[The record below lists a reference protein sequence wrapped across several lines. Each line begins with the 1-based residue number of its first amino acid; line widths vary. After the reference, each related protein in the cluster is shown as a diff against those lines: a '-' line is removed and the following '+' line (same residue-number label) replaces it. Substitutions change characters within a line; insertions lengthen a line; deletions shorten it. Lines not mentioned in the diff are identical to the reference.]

1 MATTPDMRKARLSPT
16 EYLKLCWTSFK
27 RHWRQYTLPVVAVL
41 LLQTFLRVDI
51 NYTDSLPDHVFITVK
66 GWKTGLKHGDYVTY
80 GFPTANSVSLFR
92 KGDHMV
98 KRVAGVEGD
107 EIRMREDGEFFVLYR
122 GATTLLPDE
131 LGNDSLGKAKPYSMT
146 GRPLQAGPVG
156 VIPPGHFYVHAPHR
170 DSLDSRYAMVGWIR
184 ESDVIGRTFPI
195 F

>member
-98 KRVAGVEGD
+98 KRVAAVEGD

-131 LGNDSLGKAKPYSMT
+131 LGNYSLGKAKPYSMT